1 LEGIAEPPSQAEN
14 RSGSRYPEA
23 AMRPTEVGAQRPT
36 RDGAADAEIDALIIE
51 DNLYDVDLTRHALKD
66 HLLSD
71 RIKAIHDG
79 AEALD
84 YILCRGTYALR
95 DPRQQP
101 KLILL
106 DLHLPKVGGLE
117 ILRRIRANPNTAEI
131 PVVILTHSKEDSN
144 IVEGYKLGANSFLV
158 KRHDFDEFMK
168 AVQALGIYWLVM
180 NRPPVQGDRH
190 AVEAAT

>member
-1 LEGIAEPPSQAEN
+1 
-14 RSGSRYPEA
+14 
-23 AMRPTEVGAQRPT
+23 M
-36 RDGAADAEIDALIIE
+36 AADAGIDVLIIE
-51 DNLYDVDLTRHALKD
+51 DNLYDVDLTKHALKD
-66 HLLSD
+66 QLLSD

-84 YILCRGTYALR
+84 YILCRGDHARR
-95 DPRQQP
+95 DPLQQP

-106 DLHLPKVGGLE
+106 DLHLPQVGGLE
-117 ILRRIRANPNTAEI
+117 ILRRIRANPGTADI

-168 AVQALGIYWLVM
+168 AVQALGIYWLQM
-180 NRPPVQGDRH
+180 NRPPIKPEGQGV
-190 AVEAAT
+190 AVA

>member
-1 LEGIAEPPSQAEN
+1 
-14 RSGSRYPEA
+14 
-23 AMRPTEVGAQRPT
+23 MRPTEVGAQRSSNQ
-36 RDGAADAEIDALIIE
+36 GVAAEPGVEVLIVE
-51 DNLYDVDLTRHALKD
+51 DNLYDVDLTTHALKH

-71 RIKAIHDG
+71 RIKAIDDG

-84 YILCRGTYALR
+84 FIFCRGDYAHR
-95 DPRQQP
+95 DPQQQP

-117 ILRRIRANPNTAEI
+117 ILRQIRADARTTDI

-144 IVEGYKLGANSFLV
+144 IVQGYKLGANSFLV

-168 AVQALGIYWLVM
+168 AVEALGIYWLVM
-180 NRPPVQGDRH
+180 NRPPVKWVGEG
-190 AVEAAT
+190 APAA

>member
-1 LEGIAEPPSQAEN
+1 
-14 RSGSRYPEA
+14 
-23 AMRPTEVGAQRPT
+23 MRPTEVGAQRSSNV
-36 RDGAADAEIDALIIE
+36 AAATEAAIDVLIVE
-51 DNLYDVDLTRHALKD
+51 DNLYDVDLTTHALKH
-66 HLLSD
+66 HLVSD

-84 YILCRGTYALR
+84 FIFCRGDYAAR
-95 DPRQQP
+95 DPQQQP

-117 ILRRIRANPNTAEI
+117 ILRQIRADPNTEDI
-131 PVVILTHSKEDSN
+131 PVVILTQSKEDSN

-168 AVQALGIYWLVM
+168 AVEALGVYWLVM
-180 NRPPVQGDRH
+180 NRPPVKGVAQG
-190 AVEAAT
+190 AAAA